1 MPDREQRTIAAR
13 TLPLLDLTD
22 LSDNCRAVAVDA
34 LCRRAVTPHGSVA
47 AVCIWPRYVS
57 DAVRSLAG
65 TGIKIA
71 TVINF
76 PHGEDELERAVSDC
90 RETVRDGAD
99 EIDLVMPYRAF
110 LAGNTK
116 GPGDL
121 IRAVADEIRDDKILK
136 VILETGALE
145 TPDKIAAASELAIA
159 SGAHFLKT
167 STGKFPV
174 SATLAAARI
183 MLDVIQKHG
192 GSIGFKAAGGIRQI
206 SDAQAYL
213 ELSDHMMGA
222 AWADARHFRF
232 GASGLLETVLAR
244 LDGRTNETE
253 SRH

>member
-1 MPDREQRTIAAR
+1 MPDREQRAIAAR
-13 TLPLLDLTD
+13 ILPLLDLTE
-22 LSDNCRAVAVDA
+22 LSDNCRAVAIDE
-34 LCRRAVTPHGSVA
+34 LCRRAVTPYGSVA
-47 AVCIWPRYVS
+47 AICIWPRFVS

-99 EIDLVMPYRAF
+99 EIDLVIPYRAF
-110 LAGNTK
+110 LAGNPR
-116 GPGDL
+116 GAGDL
-121 IRAVADEIRDDKILK
+121 IRAVADETRDDKILK
-136 VILETGALE
+136 VILETGALK

-167 STGKFPV
+167 STGKIAV
-174 SATLAAARI
+174 SATLEAAEI
-183 MLDVIQKHG
+183 MLNVIQKHG
-192 GSIGFKAAGGIRQI
+192 GTVGFKAAGGIRQV

-213 ELSDHMMGA
+213 ELSDRMMGP

-232 GASGLLETVLAR
+232 GASGLLDALR
-244 LDGRTNETE
+244 GCLDGRTNETE
-253 SRH
+253 SRY